1 MCERERDREKK
12 GWNCL
17 PYIGKLS
24 LNTMSKENK
33 NGEER
38 EREQCTTSSLVGKK
52 TNDSITC

>member
-38 EREQCTTSSLVGKK
+38 EREINVPLVLVGKK
-52 TNDSITC
+52 TNDSIIC